1 MPGRKNITA
10 GCWITVDVV
19 RDGEES
25 NYAVSVNSARAPAT
39 EAFAAALTASFKARG
54 CGGDFG
60 PEREHSVTLLCKKQN
75 EAYEAY
81 FFFFELLLDQELS
94 PGVATTAFVRSFT
107 DKYRETEPAPL
118 NEQPMTECK
127 AAVERIEC
135 LADEALRTEHLI
147 QKLETK
153 GLHPARL
160 RQWLHVSV
168 ERCVFA
174 RVGSVIW
181 QFYKQLHSEE
191 DALFVQK
198 AQAVRTM
205 GETELLEA
213 LEVRKEFR
221 RKSNEATVL
230 SGLDDKSTKA
240 DSKTDSD
247 DMASTP
253 VNTDMIE
260 GEPVP
265 PLAPPGLYE
274 RAASGLSQIEAEL
287 CSKRGCTP
295 RKAIERLIST
305 QLELK
310 ECALE
315 PTGGRAE
322 LCSMD
327 DLLPLFVLVLVQSSL
342 LHPFACSKYMQDSMN
357 RDERLDSE
365 GRVVLLLWSAA
376 SYITYEW
383 NTEEISG

>member
-1 MPGRKNITA
+1 
-10 GCWITVDVV
+10 
-19 RDGEES
+19 
-25 NYAVSVNSARAPAT
+25 
-39 EAFAAALTASFKARG
+39 
-54 CGGDFG
+54 
-60 PEREHSVTLLCKKQN
+60 
-75 EAYEAY
+75 
-81 FFFFELLLDQELS
+81 
-94 PGVATTAFVRSFT
+94 
-107 DKYRETEPAPL
+107 
-118 NEQPMTECK
+118 
-127 AAVERIEC
+127 
-135 LADEALRTEHLI
+135 
-147 QKLETK
+147 
-153 GLHPARL
+153 
-160 RQWLHVSV
+160 
-168 ERCVFA
+168 
-174 RVGSVIW
+174 
-181 QFYKQLHSEE
+181 
-191 DALFVQK
+191 
-198 AQAVRTM
+198 M

-221 RKSNEATVL
+221 RKPNEATVL

-247 DMASTP
+247 DRPSTP
-253 VNTDMIE
+253 LNTDMVE
-260 GEPVP
+260 GEPAP

-327 DLLPLFVLVLVQSSL
+327 DLLPLFVLVLVRSSL
-342 LHPFACSKYMQDSMN
+342 LHPFACSKYMEDSMN